1 MGALS
6 HIPADEFIYR
16 DGWMDGC
23 MPGERARASKEEI
36 VIWLSNA
43 LFAIAKPL
51 GTINDLIALQTH
63 KKSLSCH
70 LRMAD
75 KACPPPPPPPPLLLR
90 GKIKSKRGRPA
101 RKGLNMARRLY
112 LPAEYIHTYIDI
124 QTQTP
129 RHTVCAEVAQNSTTV
144 SNGAFKF

>member
-1 MGALS
+1 
-6 HIPADEFIYR
+6 
-16 DGWMDGC
+16 MDVC
-23 MPGERARASKEEI
+23 VPGERARASKEEI

-75 KACPPPPPPPPLLLR
+75 KACPPPPPPPPPLLLR

-101 RKGLNMARRLY
+101 RKGLNMARRLPPCRIY
-112 LPAEYIHTYIDI
+112 TYGYIDMYWHNRPD
-124 QTQTP
+124 TQCVLRSLKIAQQFAAANSNSRISTP
-129 RHTVCAEVAQNSTTV
+129 KNA
-144 SNGAFKF
+144 KDD

>member
-1 MGALS
+1 MG
-6 HIPADEFIYR
+6 E
-16 DGWMDGC
+16 C
-23 MPGERARASKEEI
+23 ARASKEEI

-75 KACPPPPPPPPLLLR
+75 KACPPPPPPLLR
-90 GKIKSKRGRPA
+90 GKIKSKGAARQEKDFTWRVDDAASLQDKNVHIGRVANP
-101 RKGLNMARRLY
+101 
-112 LPAEYIHTYIDI
+112 
-124 QTQTP
+124 QT
-129 RHTVCAEVAQNSTTV
+129 HSEVAQIPQ
-144 SNGAFKF
+144 